1 MGALHVGHLS
11 LVKQSIN
18 RCNHTVVSIFVNK
31 KQFAPNEDFKKYPR
45 TLSEDVIKL
54 ESLNVD
60 VLFLPENNEIYPKNY
75 STYVEENNLSI
86 GLESASRPH
95 FFKGVL
101 TVVLKLFN
109 IIQPD
114 FSFFGKKDIQ
124 QLRLVEKLVQD
135 LNLQIVIIG
144 GETVREKNGLAM
156 SSRNTYLKKTEGLGI
171 IYDSLKA
178 AKRSIQ
184 DGEKISSKIHNQIQA
199 RLMTLSNLKVDYIEI
214 SNAKTL
220 KSVAKIEKNII
231 ISLAIFV
238 DGVRLIDNIEVL
250 V

>member
-1 MGALHVGHLS
+1 MGALHEGHLS

-18 RCNHTVVSIFVNK
+18 QCNHTVVSIFLNG
-31 KQFAPNEDFKKYPR
+31 KQFSPDEDFEKYPR

-60 VLFLPENNEIYPKNY
+60 VLFLPKNNEIYPENY
-75 STYVEENNLSI
+75 STYIEENNLSI
-86 GLESASRPH
+86 GLESTSRPH

-124 QLRLVEKLVQD
+124 QLRLVEKMVQD
-135 LNLQIVIIG
+135 LNLQIVIIA
-144 GETVREKNGLAM
+144 GETIREKGGLAM
-156 SSRNTYLKKTEGLGI
+156 SSRNTYLQKPDGLGI
-171 IYDSLKA
+171 IYETLKNAKNTIQGGERKSSTIYNQIHTSLK
-178 AKRSIQ
+178 
-184 DGEKISSKIHNQIQA
+184 
-199 RLMTLSNLKVDYIEI
+199 TVPNLRVDYIEI

-220 KSVAKIEKNII
+220 KSVEKIEQNII
-231 ISLAIFV
+231 ISLAVFV
-238 DGVRLIDNIEVL
+238 GEVRLIDNIEVL
-250 V
+250 I